1 MGLGLPGFRCGS
13 HRGGLVD
20 QQVCDLLTFGEITG
34 FDED

>member
-1 MGLGLPGFRCGS
+1 MSLGLPGFRRNS

-20 QQVCDLLTFGEITG
+20 QQVGDLLAFGEITG